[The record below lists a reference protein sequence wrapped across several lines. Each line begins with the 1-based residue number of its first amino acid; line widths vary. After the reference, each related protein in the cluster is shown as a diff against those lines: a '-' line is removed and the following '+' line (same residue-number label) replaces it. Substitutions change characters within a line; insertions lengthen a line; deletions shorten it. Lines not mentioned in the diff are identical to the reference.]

1 MKESPIIF
9 SGPMVR
15 AILAG
20 LKIQTRRIIKN
31 PERLQGLMLAGE
43 EPAWC
48 PYGGPG
54 DLLYVRETWRVGAW
68 SLDDNLIAVD
78 YLADNHA
85 RREWL
90 RCDDKIADRLI
101 DQSIQDAEKA
111 LGKRPRHYNEYDW
124 EPGQSP
130 CRWRRSF
137 HMPKEFS
144 RIWLK
149 NEGVIADK
157 LQEITEADAEKEGMC
172 ISMTSGWSYSC
183 RAAFQELWDKINKD
197 RGSWKSNPPVWVVDF
212 SIVSTTGRPDKV
224 QP

>member
-1 MKESPIIF
+1 MKERPIIF

-20 LKIQTRRIIKN
+20 RKTQTRRIIKN

-54 DLLYVRETWRVGAW
+54 DLLYVRESFRVNFDGGHGHSFSGNRESFETYSIHFKADGHENQYHFLNGDPVEGT
-68 SLDDNLIAVD
+68 SDRID
-78 YLADNHA
+78 YEALEALSETGPENGY
-85 RREWL
+85 RP
-90 RCDDKIADRLI
+90 
-101 DQSIQDAEKA
+101 SI
-111 LGKRPRHYNEYDW
+111 
-124 EPGQSP
+124 
-130 CRWRRSF
+130 
-137 HMPKEFS
+137 HMPKWAA
-144 RIWLK
+144 RIWLRV
-149 NEGVIADK
+149 ESVSADK

-197 RGSWKSNPPVWVVDF
+197 RGSWESNPPVWVVDF
-212 SIVSTTGRPDKV
+212 SIVSTTGRPEKV
-224 QP
+224 